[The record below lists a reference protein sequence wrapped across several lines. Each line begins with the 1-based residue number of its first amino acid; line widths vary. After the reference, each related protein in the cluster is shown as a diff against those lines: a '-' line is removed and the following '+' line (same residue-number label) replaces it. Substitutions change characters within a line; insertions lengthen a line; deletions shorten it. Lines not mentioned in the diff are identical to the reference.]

1 MLRKGVLQLR
11 ADKRKSCKITNER
24 KRFQQHM
31 RIVDYC
37 KGRVRATGIKLNITN
52 KDYLLFKSTIYIYK
66 NRKFVY
72 LCPCSSL
79 SSPTLPGAASGVQ
92 ILWYW
97 VGITMG
103 MQQSSFVYSMY
114 EWNIV
119 FRSSLHIF
127 SQIFELDVLIIPECV
142 ERQSKIVL
150 TNILKFGA
158 ANLLF
163 KN

>member
-1 MLRKGVLQLR
+1 
-11 ADKRKSCKITNER
+11 
-24 KRFQQHM
+24 
-31 RIVDYC
+31 
-37 KGRVRATGIKLNITN
+37 
-52 KDYLLFKSTIYIYK
+52 
-66 NRKFVY
+66 
-72 LCPCSSL
+72 
-79 SSPTLPGAASGVQ
+79 
-92 ILWYW
+92 
-97 VGITMG
+97 